1 MWDMA
6 APVAEEEA
14 PAAPDAAATEAA
26 PVASSATPATI
37 PYTVQ
42 EGEDITAIVVK
53 FGVSASEIRELNNLG
68 ESDTLKAGQTIKLP
82 AEAQQ

>member
-1 MWDMA
+1 M
-6 APVAEEEA
+6 
-14 PAAPDAAATEAA
+14 
-26 PVASSATPATI
+26 
-37 PYTVQ
+37 Q

-68 ESDTLKAGQTIKLP
+68 ESDALKAGQTIKLP